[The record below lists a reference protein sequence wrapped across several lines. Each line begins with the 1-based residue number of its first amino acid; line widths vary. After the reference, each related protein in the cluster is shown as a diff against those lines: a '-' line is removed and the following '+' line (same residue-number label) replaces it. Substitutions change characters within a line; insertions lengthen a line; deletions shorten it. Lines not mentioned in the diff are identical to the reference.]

1 MRERAQVHTM
11 EAAIAALLLLASVTF
26 ALQMTAVTP
35 LSASTSSQYVENQQ
49 NANVRGVLA
58 NAVEDGSL
66 RKTVLFWNDTAE
78 AFHNAS
84 DVGYYR
90 NEGPSTAFGDS
101 LERALGSQSVA
112 YNVRATYIT
121 SSDDRRTRLIVYQGN
136 PSDNAA
142 RATRTIVLSDDAR
155 LYDETG
161 AETSTPV
168 NDSNFYATDANP
180 DGNVYNVVRVEV
192 VAWRV

>member
-11 EAAIAALLLLASVTF
+11 EAAIAALLLLASVAF

-35 LSASTSSQYVENQQ
+35 LSASTSSQYVETQHD
-49 NANVRGVLA
+49 ANVRGILA
-58 NAVEDGSL
+58 SAVEDGSL
-66 RKTVLFWNDTAE
+66 RQTVLFWNDTAD

-90 NEGPSTAFGDS
+90 NGAPATAFGDS
-101 LERALGSQSVA
+101 LELALGSRSVA
-112 YNVRATYIT
+112 YNVRVTYIT
-121 SSDDRRTRLIVYQGN
+121 SSDDRRTRLIVYQGE
-136 PSDNAA
+136 PSENAA
-142 RATRTIVLSDDAR
+142 RATRTVVLSDDAR

-161 AETSTPV
+161 AETSTTIS
-168 NDSNFYATDANP
+168 DSNFYVTDANP